1 MASIS
6 KNLSDVW
13 QRTGLMQRVVL
24 VGILLG
30 GLGAG
35 YFVVDWARRPALAM
49 LYSRLAPQEASRIV
63 EKLRDAGVSYELK
76 DGGTTI
82 YADES
87 KIYALR
93 LNMASEGL
101 PAGEQAGYR
110 ILDDEKIGASP
121 FTQHVN
127 YIRAV
132 EGELAKSIQVIDGV
146 ISARVHVAKPE
157 GSLFSAAKKQAS
169 ATVVLRVKA
178 DRRLSGANVAA
189 IVHLLS
195 GSVEGLSPEKVVV
208 VDAQGNL
215 LSGNESDLAQGV
227 DNILEYKARV
237 EQYLSQKVEGMLS
250 KVLGPQKVSVEV
262 DAVLETSRLSSTT
275 ETYDPTKKVISKENT
290 KTRGG
295 GEGAGAAAGGGKEEE
310 IESTYMVSKTVEEK
324 TNLPGD
330 IKSISVAAFV
340 DLSAPAK
347 AGASGAAAAPLAVKD
362 IEDMIRG
369 AVGLRQQDTLKVVS
383 VPFQAAAAQPA
394 EAAQPEGFFNKDF
407 LLEMAKR
414 GSLGILVIG
423 VLLMLRIFSRPRV
436 KADAAQAALAGA
448 AGSGNMLTS
457 DRGEVDPDR
466 LRAHIT
472 RALRENPDEVKRLF
486 LAWVDSE
493 KERA

>member
-6 KNLSDVW
+6 KNLGDVL
-13 QRTGLMQRVVL
+13 QRTSLMQRVVL
-24 VGILLG
+24 LGILLG

-35 YFVVDWARRPALAM
+35 WFVVDWARRPALAM
-49 LYSRLAPQEASRIV
+49 LYSRLAAQEASRIV
-63 EKLRDAGVSYELK
+63 EKLRDAGVTYELR

-132 EGELAKSIQVIDGV
+132 EGELAKSIQVLDGV
-146 ISARVHVAKPE
+146 VSARVHVAKPE
-157 GSLFSAAKKQAS
+157 GSLFGAARKQAS

-189 IVHLLS
+189 IVHLVS

-208 VDAQGNL
+208 VDAQGSL
-215 LSGNESDLAQGV
+215 LSGNESELARGV
-227 DNILEYKARV
+227 DNILDYKARV
-237 EQYLSQKVEGMLS
+237 EQYLTQKVEGMLS

-262 DAVLETSRLSSTT
+262 DAVLETSRISSTK
-275 ETYDPTKKVISKENT
+275 ETYDPSIRAISKENT
-290 KTRGG
+290 KSSSGG
-295 GEGAGAAAGGGKEEE
+295 TVGGAAGSGKEEE

-324 TNLPGD
+324 TDLPGD

-340 DLSAPAK
+340 DLSAPAAQGS
-347 AGASGAAAAPLAVKD
+347 AGAAPTQLAVKD
-362 IEDMIRG
+362 IEEMIRS
-369 AVGLRQQDTLKVVS
+369 AVGLRQQDTLKVVN
-383 VPFQAAAAQPA
+383 VPFQAVAAAPA

-414 GSLGILVIG
+414 ASLGVLVIG

-436 KADAAQAALAGA
+436 RADAAQAALAGA
-448 AGSGNMLTS
+448 AGPGNLLAGE
-457 DRGEVDPDR
+457 RGEVDPDR

-493 KERA
+493 KERT

>member
-6 KNLSDVW
+6 KNLGDVW
-13 QRTGLMQRVVL
+13 QRTSLMQRVVL
-24 VGILLG
+24 LGILLG
-30 GLGAG
+30 GLAAG
-35 YFVVDWARRPALAM
+35 WFVVDWARRPSLAM
-49 LYSRLAPQEASRIV
+49 LYSRLSPQEASRIV
-63 EKLRDAGVSYELK
+63 EKLRDAGVTYELK
-76 DGGTTI
+76 EGGTTI
-82 YADES
+82 YADEG

-157 GSLFSAAKKQAS
+157 GSLFIAAKKQAS

-178 DRRLSGANVAA
+178 GKRLSGANVAA

-195 GSVEGLSPEKVVV
+195 GSVEGLTPEKVVV
-208 VDAQGNL
+208 VDAQGSL
-215 LSGNESDLAQGV
+215 LSGNESELGKGV

-237 EQYLSQKVEGMLS
+237 EQYLAQKVEVMLS
-250 KVLGPQKVSVEV
+250 KVLGAQKVSVEV
-262 DAVLETSRLSSTT
+262 DAVLETSRLSSTK
-275 ETYDPTKKVISKENT
+275 ETYDPTNKVISKE
-290 KTRGG
+290 KTRSSSG
-295 GEGAGAAAGGGKEEE
+295 GAASGPSGGGKEEE
-310 IESTYMVSKTVEEK
+310 IESTYMVSKTVDEK
-324 TNLPGD
+324 TDLPGN

-347 AGASGAAAAPLAVKD
+347 AGAAGAAPTQLAVKD
-362 IEDMIRG
+362 IEDMIRS
-369 AVGLRQQDTLKVVS
+369 AVGLRPQDTMKVVN
-383 VPFQAAAAQPA
+383 VPFQAAAVQPA

-407 LLEMAKR
+407 LLEIAKR
-414 GSLGILVIG
+414 ASLGILVIG

-436 KADAAQAALAGA
+436 KAGAATPALAGA
-448 AGSGNMLTS
+448 AGSGNLLPG

-466 LRAHIT
+466 LRVHIT

>member
-6 KNLSDVW
+6 KNLGDVW
-13 QRTGLMQRVVL
+13 QRTSLMQRVVL
-24 VGILLG
+24 LGILLG
-30 GLGAG
+30 GLAAG
-35 YFVVDWARRPALAM
+35 WFVVDWARRPSLAM
-49 LYSRLAPQEASRIV
+49 LYSRLSPQEASRIV
-63 EKLRDAGVSYELK
+63 EKLRDAGVAYELK
-76 DGGTTI
+76 EGGTTI
-82 YADES
+82 YADEG

-157 GSLFSAAKKQAS
+157 GSLFIAAKKQAS

-208 VDAQGNL
+208 VDAQGSL
-215 LSGNESDLAQGV
+215 LSGNESELGKGV

-237 EQYLSQKVEGMLS
+237 EQYLAQKVEVMLS
-250 KVLGPQKVSVEV
+250 KVLGAQKVSVEV
-262 DAVLETSRLSSTT
+262 DAVLETSRLSSTK
-275 ETYDPTKKVISKENT
+275 ETYDPTNKVISKE
-290 KTRGG
+290 KTRSSSG
-295 GEGAGAAAGGGKEEE
+295 GAASGPSGGGKEEE
-310 IESTYMVSKTVEEK
+310 IESTYMVSKTVDEK
-324 TNLPGD
+324 TDLPGN

-347 AGASGAAAAPLAVKD
+347 AGAAGAAPTQLAVKD
-362 IEDMIRG
+362 IEDMIRS
-369 AVGLRQQDTLKVVS
+369 AVGLRPQDTMKVVN
-383 VPFQAAAAQPA
+383 VPFQAAAVQPA

-407 LLEMAKR
+407 LLEIAKR
-414 GSLGILVIG
+414 ASLGILVIG

-436 KADAAQAALAGA
+436 KSGAATPALAGA
-448 AGSGNMLTS
+448 AGSGNLLPG

-466 LRAHIT
+466 LRVHIT

>member
-1 MASIS
+1 MG
-6 KNLSDVW
+6 DVL
-13 QRTGLMQRVVL
+13 QRTSLIQRV
-24 VGILLG
+24 ILLG
-30 GLGAG
+30 IVLGVLGAG
-35 YFVVDWARRPALAM
+35 WFVVDWARRPALAM
-49 LYSRLAPQEASRIV
+49 LYSRLAAQEASRIV
-63 EKLRDAGVSYELK
+63 EKLRDAGVTYELK

-157 GSLFSAAKKQAS
+157 GSLFSTAKKQAS

-195 GSVEGLSPEKVVV
+195 GSVEGLAPEKVVV
-208 VDAQGNL
+208 VDAQGSL
-215 LSGNESDLAQGV
+215 LSGNENELAQGV
-227 DNILEYKARV
+227 DNILDYKARV
-237 EQYLSQKVEGMLS
+237 EQYLAQKVEGMLS
-250 KVLGPQKVSVEV
+250 KVLGAQKVSVEV
-262 DAVLETSRLSSTT
+262 DAVLETSRLSSIK
-275 ETYDPTKKVISKENT
+275 ETYDPTIRAISRENT
-290 KTRGG
+290 KSSSGG
-295 GEGAGAAAGGGKEEE
+295 GTGAGAAGSGKEEE

-324 TNLPGD
+324 TDLPGD

-347 AGASGAAAAPLAVKD
+347 AGAGGAAPTQLVVKD
-362 IEDMIRG
+362 IEDMIRS
-369 AVGLRQQDTLKVVS
+369 AVGLRLQDTLKVVN
-383 VPFQAAAAQPA
+383 VPFQASAVAPA
-394 EAAQPEGFFNKDF
+394 EAAEPEGFLNKDF

-414 GSLGILVIG
+414 ASLGILVIG

-436 KADAAQAALAGA
+436 KVDAAQAALAGA
-448 AGSGNMLTS
+448 AGSGNLLAGE
-457 DRGEVDPDR
+457 RGEVDPDR

-493 KERA
+493 KERV

>member
-1 MASIS
+1 
-6 KNLSDVW
+6 
-13 QRTGLMQRVVL
+13 
-24 VGILLG
+24 
-30 GLGAG
+30 
-35 YFVVDWARRPALAM
+35 M
-49 LYSRLAPQEASRIV
+49 LYSRLSPQEASRIV
-63 EKLRDAGVSYELK
+63 EKLRDAGVTYELK
-76 DGGTTI
+76 EGGTTI

-121 FTQHVN
+121 FTQHIN

-157 GSLFSAAKKQAS
+157 VSLFSAAKKQAS

-178 DRRLSGANVAA
+178 GKRLSGANVAA

-208 VDAQGNL
+208 VDAQGSL

-237 EQYLSQKVEGMLS
+237 EQYLAQKVEGMLA
-250 KVLGPQKVSVEV
+250 KVLGAQKVSVEV
-262 DAVLETSRLSSTT
+262 DAVLETSRLNSTK
-275 ETYDPTKKVISKENT
+275 ETYDPTNKVISKE
-290 KTRGG
+290 KTRSSSGG
-295 GEGAGAAAGGGKEEE
+295 ATSGPSGGGKEEE
-310 IESTYMVSKTVEEK
+310 IESTYMVSKTVDEK
-324 TNLPGD
+324 TDLPGN

-347 AGASGAAAAPLAVKD
+347 AGAAGAAPTQLAVKD
-362 IEDMIRG
+362 IEDMIRS
-369 AVGLRQQDTLKVVS
+369 AVGLRPQDTMKVVN
-383 VPFQAAAAQPA
+383 VPFQAAAVQPA
-394 EAAQPEGFFNKDF
+394 EAAPEGFFNKDF
-407 LLEMAKR
+407 LLEIAKR
-414 GSLGILVIG
+414 ASLGILVIG
-423 VLLMLRIFSRPRV
+423 VLLILRIFSRPRV
-436 KADAAQAALAGA
+436 KSGAAAPALAGA
-448 AGSGNMLTS
+448 AGSGNLLPG

>member
-6 KNLSDVW
+6 KNLGDVW
-13 QRTGLMQRVVL
+13 QRTHLMQRVVL
-24 VGILLG
+24 LGILLG

-35 YFVVDWARRPALAM
+35 WFVVDWARRPALAM
-49 LYSRLAPQEASRIV
+49 LYSRLAAQEASRIV
-63 EKLRDAGVSYELK
+63 EKLRDAGVTYELK

-195 GSVEGLSPEKVVV
+195 GSVEGLSPDKVVV
-208 VDAQGNL
+208 VDAQGSL
-215 LSGNESDLAQGV
+215 LSGNESELGHGV

-237 EQYLSQKVEGMLS
+237 EQYLSQKVEGMLA

-262 DAVLETSRLSSTT
+262 DAVLETSRLNSTK
-275 ETYDPTKKVISKENT
+275 ETYDPTNKVISREST
-290 KTRGG
+290 KSSSGTGT
-295 GEGAGAAAGGGKEEE
+295 GASGGGKEEE

-324 TNLPGD
+324 TDLPGD

-347 AGASGAAAAPLAVKD
+347 EGAAGAAPTQLAVKD
-362 IEDMIRG
+362 IEDMIRS
-369 AVGLRQQDTLKVVS
+369 AVGLRQQDTLKVVN
-383 VPFQAAAAQPA
+383 VPFQAAAALPS
-394 EAAQPEGFFNKDF
+394 EAAQPESFFTKDF
-407 LLEMAKR
+407 LLEIAKR
-414 GSLGILVIG
+414 ASLGILVIG

-448 AGSGNMLTS
+448 SGSGNMLAS

-493 KERA
+493 KERV